1 MRMRRGMNYKTS
13 TEIIA
18 RYMHDEDLC
27 PRCGAKGLEYI
38 EDHDVTASEYHRE
51 MSCKS
56 CNEKLNFHGTVEWS
70 QIETEDPDEG
80 ELDSQE
86 KRDRR
91 LALNRAEGMRKH
103 MHEIAMELQLYAEAF
118 SDDYTVHSYDPIEG
132 LLDEETFL
140 MAVEL
145 WGTLEVSEDRLDNY
159 YYRKGHY
166 AEGGSKE
173 RAKSVDH
180 FYELASREF
189 SDMGHNRNRPRGF
202 AWLPDLIQAYLN
214 LAVQLGPAMPTE
226 LFVEHIWFYI
236 ANEGTLDENWLDD
249 PERVEVLENHVL
261 PLASFILDR
270 DMEWA
275 VNNFYAYPN
284 KTKAERVVEYTKPMT
299 DIIDNIRS
307 ELARIPKEESI
318 DG

>member
-1 MRMRRGMNYKTS
+1 MTRGMNYKTS

-18 RYMHDEDLC
+18 RNMHDEDLC

-56 CNEKLNFHGTVEWS
+56 CNEKLNFYGTVEWS

-91 LALNRAEGMRKH
+91 LALKRAEGMRKH

-140 MAVEL
+140 RAVEL
-145 WGTLEVSEDRLDNY
+145 WGGLEISDDRLNNY
-159 YYRKGHY
+159 YNRKGDY

-173 RAKSVDH
+173 RAKNVDH
-180 FYELASREF
+180 YYELASRAF

-202 AWLPDLIQAYLN
+202 AWLPDLIQAYIN

-236 ANEGTLDENWLDD
+236 ATEGELDDNWLGD
-249 PERVEVLENHVL
+249 PERMEILEKHVL

-275 VNNFYAYPN
+275 VENFYAYAH
-284 KTKAERVVEYTKPMT
+284 KTKAERVLEFTKPMT

-307 ELARIPKEESI
+307 ELARMPKEDEV